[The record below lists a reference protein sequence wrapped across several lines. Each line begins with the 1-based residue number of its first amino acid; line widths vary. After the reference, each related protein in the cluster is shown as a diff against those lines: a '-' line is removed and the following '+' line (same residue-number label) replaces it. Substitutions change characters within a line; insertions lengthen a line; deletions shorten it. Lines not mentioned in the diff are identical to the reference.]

1 MAKISELPPITGG
14 NTRTEDLFVIVN
26 LVQGDDGTSNIT
38 RKELV
43 EAIQYEIFSRI
54 KITGGT
60 ISGVVMSDSRLD
72 NVEIDNSEIEDT
84 IFRRGSIDDTVIT
97 NSDANNIVITYSTF
111 NLGHLENNT
120 ANNITMTF
128 SDFSDGT
135 GNNNVFTNT
144 TLFDGTANNFA
155 IADSTIDTSIITNSE
170 FNDGTGNNVSLVNST
185 IDDSV
190 ITDSTANNITMTFSS
205 FKDGSLLDS
214 TANNLLISV
223 STFNDGTINNSD
235 IVGGTMDQTDI
246 TNATY
251 TDGDITNATI
261 ITSTFA
267 NGAITDSTAN
277 NIAITDSSFN
287 DGTGNNVVLTNST
300 IDDSTISDSIIIDST
315 FTGSMD
321 NVVSTNMT
329 IRSSSADGMAAN
341 NSSFENGGIEQSTFT
356 GGVIDRSRLAD
367 FDMDLT
373 KEFEAPMVEESY
385 FAIRNEKTG
394 DTEQISYKQ
403 LFDEV
408 SKSTAQAL
416 KVHAD
421 AGSGSDDNQGTM
433 LAPVRTLER
442 AFELCLEKAGG
453 ELNRNAINAAVHISV
468 GPGTY
473 YIKGNLMLPDD
484 CSMTSTAGQYAT
496 VIEML
501 PGYENNNGI
510 LVGSGCYVQG
520 FGYQNFKVDN
530 FDYPEGGFAIAYRPG
545 AKLLRSP
552 YLRDSTQLSNFLRQD
567 VEPPLNPYNT
577 KGTLA
582 DLGQTFVLD
591 TNITGNVADPAFTLW
606 KLDDEIRFSSGGI
619 GFMSWDDS
627 LDALKGIAPGDVNT
641 SRTIRVRNLKNG
653 QGFKVGDT
661 VTSESGGTGVVQ
673 SIGIDDFPNRAVG
686 RGGGC
691 VLADRRV
698 LDTDIPTY
706 FVLVLHLVLKTV

>member
-1 MAKISELPPITGG
+1 MAKISELPPITGA

-38 RKELV
+38 RRELV

-60 ISGVVMSDSRLD
+60 ISGVVMSDSRLN

-97 NSDANNIVITYSTF
+97 NSDANNIVMTYSTF

-120 ANNITMTF
+120 ANNITITQ

-144 TLFDGTANNFA
+144 TLFDGSANNFA
-155 IADSTIDTSIITNSE
+155 IDNSTVNNSIITNSE
-170 FNDGTGNNVSLVNST
+170 FNEGTGNNVTLTNSI
-185 IDDSV
+185 IDDSE
-190 ITDSTANNITMTFSS
+190 ITDSTANNLTIGFSS
-205 FKDGSLLDS
+205 FTDGSLLNS
-214 TANNLLISV
+214 TANNLTIDA
-223 STFNDGTINNSD
+223 STFDNGTIDN
-235 IVGGTMDQTDI
+235 TDI
-246 TNATY
+246 TNGTADNVDITDSTY
-251 TDGDITNATI
+251 TDGDIDNATI
-261 ITSTFA
+261 INSSYTDGT
-267 NGAITDSTAN
+267 IEDSTAN
-277 NIAITDSSFN
+277 NVVITNSEFN
-287 DGTGNNVVLTNST
+287 EGTGNNVTLTNST
-300 IDDSTISDSIIIDST
+300 IDDSTITDSVITDSE
-315 FTGSMD
+315 FTGSMQ
-321 NVVSTNMT
+321 NVISTNMT
-329 IRSSSADGMAAN
+329 INSSTADGLGAN
-341 NSSFENGGIEQSTFT
+341 NSTFENGGIEQSTFS

-373 KEFEAPMVEESY
+373 KEFEAPMDDESY

-416 KVHAD
+416 KVHVD
-421 AGSGSDDNQGTM
+421 AGSGSDENQGTM

-453 ELNRNAINAAVHISV
+453 ELNRNAINNAVHISV

-473 YIKGNLMLPDD
+473 YTKGNLMLPDD
-484 CSMTSTAGQYAT
+484 CSCTSTAGQYAT
-496 VIEML
+496 VIELL

-510 LVGSGCYVQG
+510 LVGSGGYVQG

-530 FDYPEGGFAIAYRPG
+530 FDFPEGGFAIAYRPG

-567 VEPPLNPYNT
+567 VEPPLNPYNS

-582 DLGQTFVLD
+582 DLGQTFVLES
-591 TNITGNVADPAFTLW
+591 NITGNNSTPSASLW
-606 KLDDEIRFSSGGI
+606 QQDDEIRFSSGAI
-619 GFMSWDDS
+619 GYLSWDDS
-627 LDALKGIAPGDVNT
+627 LDALKGTVPGDIANL
-641 SRTIRVRNLKNG
+641 RTIRVRNLKNG
-653 QGFKVGDT
+653 KGFKVGDT
-661 VTSESGGTGVVQ
+661 VTSEFWWYRYS
-673 SIGIDDFPNRAVG
+673 SINRN
-686 RGGGC
+686 
-691 VLADRRV
+691 
-698 LDTDIPTY
+698 
-706 FVLVLHLVLKTV
+706 